1 MKAVR
6 HIRLFVSQKL
16 VSETLI
22 ELSEKQSHYLT
33 NVMRCQSGQTVQC
46 FNAESGEFLCRIETA
61 DKKKTVLKVEKN
73 IRKPATEPDIWLL
86 FAPLKKDKTDF
97 VIEKSVELGVGKIIP
112 VITCY
117 TNAGKIKTER
127 FSAQAAEA
135 AEQCGRL
142 SVPEIA
148 DPADLSELLKSWDN
162 KRVLFFLD
170 ERRHGNNAAEVFSA
184 AKGLPAAVLVG
195 PEGGFSEAEAQMLNL
210 CPFVKNLNLGPRI
223 LRAETAAVSALA
235 VWQSAAG
242 DWNKAGD

>member
-6 HIRLFVSQKL
+6 HIRLFVNQKL
-16 VSETLI
+16 VSETLV

-33 NVMRCQSGQTVQC
+33 NVMRCQNGETVQC
-46 FNAESGEFLCRIETA
+46 FNTESGEFLCRIETA
-61 DKKKTVLKVEKN
+61 DKKKTILKVEKN
-73 IRKPATEPDIWLL
+73 IRKPENEPDIWLI

-112 VITCY
+112 VITGY

-127 FSAQAAEA
+127 FSAQAVEA

-142 SVPEIA
+142 SVPEITGPVSL
-148 DPADLSELLKSWDN
+148 DKLLKSWDN
-162 KRVLFFLD
+162 KRILFFMD
-170 ERRHGNNAAEVFSA
+170 ERRNGKNAAAAFAE
-184 AKGLPAAVLVG
+184 AKGTPAAVLVG
-195 PEGGFSEAEAQMLNL
+195 PEGGFNEAEAQMLNL

-223 LRAETAAVSALA
+223 LRAETAVVSALS

-242 DWNKAGD
+242 DWDKAED